1 MKEHDR
7 SWNYNPPYLLSKKES
22 STNSNLA
29 GSNNVIIIF
38 RDGSGEGVRRAKD
51 KSKGADARL
60 SGNKSKGT
68 SGIIERGAIR
78 RAPPR
83 SLIIE
88 ARNRK
93 ELLTRG
99 GTIEPA
105 LRGTIQRNK
114 WFVVICTQWA
124 PTERRP
130 FRSSAVSERR
140 MGRRRGNRGRGGESA
155 AAAAIFDLLPCSFWW
170 NGASALLRGLRR
182 PFRDVDGSWWNDTVR
197 SSLLPLFTRGKSSR
211 GGRMKRFEIGWLDIY
226 IIYIWE
232 RDTRNGILLRRMT
245 VQLGNERE
253 NFKDR
258 N

>member
-7 SWNYNPPYLLSKKES
+7 SWIYNPPYLLSKKES

-124 PTERRP
+124 PTGGDRSVPRP
-130 FRSSAVSERR
+130 WAKDEWGGGEETEGGEENPPQLPRFSTYCPAVFDETGHRPSSADWDARSETWMDRDGTIQFVR
-140 MGRRRGNRGRGGESA
+140 L
-155 AAAAIFDLLPCSFWW
+155 FF
-170 NGASALLRGLRR
+170 
-182 PFRDVDGSWWNDTVR
+182 PF
-197 SSLLPLFTRGKSSR
+197 SR
-211 GGRMKRFEIGWLDIY
+211 GGKVREEGGWRDSKLGGWVY
-226 IIYIWE
+226 I
-232 RDTRNGILLRRMT
+232 
-245 VQLGNERE
+245 
-253 NFKDR
+253 
-258 N
+258 

>member
-182 PFRDVDGSWWNDTVR
+182 PFRDVDGSWTIQ
-197 SSLLPLFTRGKSSR
+197 SLLPLFTRGKSSR

-226 IIYIWE
+226 ILYIWE